1 MATQVIAAVGKA
13 ERSYDDS
20 LACGHKSDAGHP
32 RGRNYQILEEA
43 FTIFAQE
50 GYMTDEEGLFTID
63 TVARVAPC

>member
-1 MATQVIAAVGKA
+1 MTTVSPVV
-13 ERSYDDS
+13 S
-20 LACGHKSDAGHP
+20 KSDAGHP

-50 GYMTDEEGLFTID
+50 GYMTDEEVLSTID